1 MAHVPVLLQE
11 VITGLAL
18 QEGEVL
24 VDATV
29 NRGGHS
35 QALCPLL
42 GASGYLI
49 GFDADAGALEV
60 ARERLASCPSPVKLV
75 ETNFRQLGYVL
86 EQLEIG
92 AVDAF
97 LFDLGISSEQLD
109 ESGRGFSFQR
119 EEPLM
124 MTLNVKS
131 APGQVTAADIVNT
144 WPETDLVAIFREYGE
159 ETFAKQIAA
168 AIVWARKNEYLVT
181 TQQLVAVI
189 QSAVPEW
196 YTHKRRH
203 FATQT
208 FQALRMAVND
218 ELGALESALTQA
230 WDKLATGGRLAVI
243 TFHSLEARIVKNF
256 FKDKK
261 VSEMGEL
268 VEKKAIRPTRSEII
282 SNPRSRS
289 AQLRIIKKLA

>member
-18 QEGEVL
+18 REGEVL

-49 GFDADAGALEV
+49 GLDADAGALEV

-75 ETNFRQLGYVL
+75 ETNFRQLAQVL
-86 EQLEIG
+86 EELEVPQ
-92 AVDAF
+92 VDAF

-119 EEPLM
+119 DEPLM
-124 MTLNVKS
+124 MTLPVKS
-131 APGQVTAADIVNT
+131 APGQLTATDIVNT
-144 WPETDLVAIFREYGE
+144 WPESDLAVIFTEYGE
-159 ETFAKQIAA
+159 EGFAKQIAA

-181 TQQLVAVI
+181 TQQLVEVI
-189 QSAVPEW
+189 AAAVPEW
-196 YTHKRRH
+196 YKHKRRH

-218 ELGALESALTQA
+218 ELGSLESALVQA
-230 WDKLATGGRLAVI
+230 WDKLALGGRLAVI
-243 TFHSLEARIVKNF
+243 TFHSLEARLVKNF
-256 FKDKK
+256 FKAKK
-261 VSEMGEL
+261 ADGVGEW
-268 VEKKAIRPTRSEII
+268 VEKRAVRPGRAEIVA
-282 SNPRSRS
+282 NPRSRS
-289 AQLRIIKKLA
+289 AQLRIIKKIA